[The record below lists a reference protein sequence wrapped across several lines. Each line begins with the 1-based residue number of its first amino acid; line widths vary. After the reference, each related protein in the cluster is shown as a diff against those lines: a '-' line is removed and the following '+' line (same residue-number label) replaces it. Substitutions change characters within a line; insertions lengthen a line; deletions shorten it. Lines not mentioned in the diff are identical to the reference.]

1 MGNIFA
7 RGVTVWDH
15 ESFLGIRGGVRHLPK
30 GMHAPKR
37 SFQVEKGLYRANSRE
52 EQNKDG
58 SKVFRDVP
66 EGPQRQNKL
75 FCES

>member
-15 ESFLGIRGGVRHLPK
+15 ESFLGIRGGVRHLLK

-37 SFQVEKGLYRANSRE
+37 SFQVGKGLYRVNSRE
-52 EQNKDG
+52 ECNEIG
-58 SKVFRDVP
+58 SKAFRDVP
-66 EGPQRQNKL
+66 EGLQRQNEL